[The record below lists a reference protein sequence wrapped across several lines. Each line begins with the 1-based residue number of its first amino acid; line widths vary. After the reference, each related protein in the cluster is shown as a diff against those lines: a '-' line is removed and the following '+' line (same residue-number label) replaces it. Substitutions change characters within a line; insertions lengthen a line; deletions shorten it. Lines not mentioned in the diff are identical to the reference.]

1 MLDCTHIGVR
11 YGALPAV
18 QGVSLTVPASGIV
31 CVLGPNGAG
40 KSSLLG
46 AISGQ
51 IRPIT
56 GSIRLDG
63 MPIERL
69 PPHAIA
75 ARGIAHVPEGRRL
88 LGDLSV
94 RENLLLGGHN
104 AGSLAR
110 AKARLEATL
119 ANFPMLARRLGAPA
133 GVLSGG
139 EAQILALARGLMAAP
154 KLLLLDEP
162 SLGLSPRATMEIFRL
177 IRTLPGRG
185 IAVLLVE
192 QNVRRALAV
201 SGYACLMRNGR
212 FLRQGP
218 AAQIAQDPAMQEVY
232 FGDIREGE

>member
-1 MLDCTHIGVR
+1 VLDCVDLGVS

-18 QGVSLTVPASGIV
+18 RDVTLTVPAGGIV

-51 IRPIT
+51 VRPVA

-63 MPIERL
+63 EPIERL
-69 PPHAIA
+69 PPHAVV
-75 ARGIAHVPEGRRL
+75 ARGIAHVPEGRML

-94 RENLLLGGHN
+94 RENLLLGAHN
-104 AGSLAR
+104 AGSLGR
-110 AKARLEATL
+110 ASARLDATL
-119 ANFPMLARRLGAPA
+119 DAFPMLKQRLEEPA

-162 SLGLSPRATMEIFRL
+162 SLGLSPKATAEVFRL
-177 IRTLPGRG
+177 IAALPARG

-192 QNVRRALAV
+192 QNVRRALRV